1 MAVEVDALQ
10 LNIGADSTS
19 AAQEI
24 DSLKNSLSGLLQ
36 EVKNASA
43 LGTLQKQLAGTGKAA
58 ATARQRVTAS
68 LAPGERY
75 LDKDTGYSWTK
86 QQLEQMQYVVDVRR
100 RMAEYSKEFKE
111 RGFDK
116 LPAEQALKRRSEM
129 KSPIVSL
136 EERKR
141 VEEYENS
148 FRADA
153 KAQDIVKAQNEVAAA
168 KEQAAAAAKE
178 VAQAKQAAEKATK
191 ELAAAEKEQAKAE
204 ALLEKQAK
212 QARYDSKKQA
222 AFGAAD
228 NFVKNTSQ
236 MDIYSSKR
244 DAAKNKLAEAVA
256 SGDEGKVATYTNEIK
271 RLDSSIQK
279 LKDGEKDAAKTTKE
293 HKSALQALRDAAHNA
308 SSHGIGK
315 LVKSF
320 TRMLRMRAIRSAV
333 RGLISSFKE
342 GYQSLYGWSKYMGG
356 DFASGIDSAKN
367 SLATMKNSL
376 ATAIAP
382 VIQAALPYVQQLIQ
396 WIRSAS
402 DYVSQFFAILQG
414 KSTWTRAKDVT
425 ADQMEKINKN
435 AKGAKESVQEMLAS
449 FDELNVIQ
457 SENNGSGSGNTNNYA
472 SYKDLYEEVS
482 TFDSGVVE
490 WANKIKPILQWVGD
504 HFKEILVTVGA
515 LKLGLGLL
523 NFSSG
528 FTSGLSSLKWLA
540 GIGTISVGA
549 VLGFEF
555 GKDIGN
561 SISTGKALSAESIG
575 KGVAGA
581 IAAAIGGTLLFGPH
595 GWAIGLG
602 VYVVTTLAGLL
613 TNEDVLDKLG
623 IRKKLDPFDEKKP
636 NNILSN
642 TEADTSGSK
651 KFVDTV
657 KNGTLSGGAQTVRG
671 YYDSDGNWHFKENF
685 IKGLNETQTL
695 FKNEITKWHAYLE
708 KAGIDTQTI
717 MDNWDLIAPDINPDD
732 LSKSAEHIVDL
743 INRYGDNWLDKL
755 DWLRDTSI
763 SGLKASAKKFTST
776 GKEIPKALAKG
787 LASDEEYKKSL
798 QGMLEVTELGVF
810 RTKEI
815 VNNADLV
822 APVIQTF
829 GYENSIDA
837 MKKLAI
843 TSGLNTK
850 TILEHW
856 NLIAPRVKDK
866 DMEQSLKDVNNLI
879 TIYGDK
885 WVDHLSELDL
895 KAEVDVKEKTG
906 WFAEL
911 KDRISSMLKNNPIA
925 QAIVNVA
932 NNAASSSGSSW
943 NPFGGSGS
951 NSSSGGLID
960 LGGSTSSSSGSTA
973 RDELLALSTGTMRN
987 TPFSAFNLKTDK
999 GKDNSRRIE
1008 TWNLTDEEVQWLK
1021 DNGYK
1026 YPSSA
1031 YLHEKTKR
1039 GIRQVR
1045 QLASGGTVPAGQL
1058 FLAREKGA
1066 EYVGS
1071 MGGSSGA
1078 AVANNQQIV
1087 QGISQG
1093 VENANRTQNDLLRE
1107 QNSLLRALLR
1117 KDTGL
1122 KPSAALG
1129 RILAQSEAMYDG
1141 VVGV

>member
-24 DSLKNSLSGLLQ
+24 DGLKKSLSGLLQ
-36 EVKNASA
+36 EVRNASA
-43 LGTLQKQLAGTGKAA
+43 LGTLQKQLEGAGKAA

-68 LAPGERY
+68 ASDWSADRQHWTDSKSGQTYTRQQMRY
-75 LDKDTGYSWTK
+75 YVDNKNLG
-86 QQLEQMQYVVDVRR
+86 QQLGAKFIPEVYNLQK
-100 RMAEYSKEFKE
+100 RME
-111 RGFDK
+111 G
-116 LPAEQALKRRSEM
+116 AL
-129 KSPIVSL
+129 
-136 EERKR
+136 
-141 VEEYENS
+141 
-148 FRADA
+148 
-153 KAQDIVKAQNEVAAA
+153 AQDALRE
-168 KEQAAAAAKE
+168 EAAAAKE
-178 VAQAKQAAEKATK
+178 AAQAKSEAAQAA
-191 ELAAAEKEQAKAE
+191 
-204 ALLEKQAK
+204 KQMA
-212 QARYDSKKQA
+212 
-222 AFGAAD
+222 AAD
-228 NFVKNTSQ
+228 NKAKT
-236 MDIYSSKR
+236 
-244 DAAKNKLAEAVA
+244 AAKEATKA
-256 SGDEGKVATYTNEIK
+256 
-271 RLDSSIQK
+271 
-279 LKDGEKDAAKTTKE
+279 TKE
-293 HKSALQALRDAAHNA
+293 HKSALQSLRDAAHSA
-308 SSHGIGK
+308 SQHGIGR
-315 LVKSF
+315 LVKQFS
-320 TRMLRMRAIRSAV
+320 RMLRMRAIRSAV
-333 RGLISSFKE
+333 RGLINSFKE

-356 DFASGIDSAKN
+356 DFASGIDSARN

-396 WIRSAS
+396 WIREAS
-402 DYVSQFFAILQG
+402 NTVSQFFAVLQG

-425 ADQMEKINKN
+425 ADQMAKIEKS
-435 AKGAKESVQEMLAS
+435 AKGAKSSVQEMLAS

-457 SENNGSGSGNTNNYA
+457 SEGGGSGSGSTPNYA
-472 SYKDLYEEVS
+472 AYKDLYEEVGK
-482 TFDSGVVE
+482 FDNGIVE
-490 WANKIKPILQWVGD
+490 WANKVKPILQWVGD

-549 VLGFEF
+549 VLGFSF
-555 GKDIGN
+555 GQDVGKSLVTGN
-561 SISTGKALSAESIG
+561 ALSGESIV
-575 KGVAGA
+575 KGIVGA
-581 IAAAIGGTLLFGPH
+581 LASAIGGAMILGPH

-602 VYVVTTLAGLL
+602 IYVVTSFAGILSDKEAVKALL
-613 TNEDVLDKLG
+613 EKLG
-623 IRKKLDPFDEKKP
+623 LRQHLDAYDENKP

-642 TEADTSGSK
+642 EAADTSGSK

-671 YYDSDGNWHFKENF
+671 FYDENGNWHFKENF

-798 QGMLEVTELGVF
+798 QGMLETTELGVF

-822 APVIQTF
+822 APIIQTF
-829 GYENSIDA
+829 GYENSLDA
-837 MKKLAI
+837 MKKLAV

-850 TILEHW
+850 TILENW
-856 NLIAPRVKDK
+856 NLIAPRIKDK
-866 DMEQSLKDVNNLI
+866 DIEQSLKDVNNLI

-932 NNAASSSGSSW
+932 NSASSSSGSGW

-1008 TWNLTDEEVQWLK
+1008 TWNLTGEEVQWLK

-1066 EYVGS
+1066 EFVGT
-1071 MGGSSGA
+1071 MGGGSGA

-1129 RILAQSEAMYDG
+1129 RIIAQAEAMYDG

>member
-24 DSLKNSLSGLLQ
+24 DGLKKSLSGLLQ
-36 EVKNASA
+36 EVRNASA
-43 LGTLQKQLAGTGKAA
+43 LGTLQKQLEGAGKAA

-68 LAPGERY
+68 ASDWSADRQHWTDSKSGQTYTRQQMRY
-75 LDKDTGYSWTK
+75 YVDNKNLG
-86 QQLEQMQYVVDVRR
+86 QQLGANFIPEVYNLQK
-100 RMAEYSKEFKE
+100 RME
-111 RGFDK
+111 G
-116 LPAEQALKRRSEM
+116 AL
-129 KSPIVSL
+129 
-136 EERKR
+136 
-141 VEEYENS
+141 
-148 FRADA
+148 
-153 KAQDIVKAQNEVAAA
+153 AQDALRE
-168 KEQAAAAAKE
+168 EAAAAKE
-178 VAQAKQAAEKATK
+178 AAQAKSEAAQAA
-191 ELAAAEKEQAKAE
+191 
-204 ALLEKQAK
+204 KQMA
-212 QARYDSKKQA
+212 
-222 AFGAAD
+222 AAD
-228 NFVKNTSQ
+228 NKAKT
-236 MDIYSSKR
+236 
-244 DAAKNKLAEAVA
+244 AAKEATKA
-256 SGDEGKVATYTNEIK
+256 
-271 RLDSSIQK
+271 
-279 LKDGEKDAAKTTKE
+279 TKE
-293 HKSALQALRDAAHNA
+293 HKSALQALRDAAHSA
-308 SSHGIGK
+308 SQHGIGR
-315 LVKSF
+315 LVKQFS
-320 TRMLRMRAIRSAV
+320 RMLRMRAIRSAV
-333 RGLISSFKE
+333 RGLINSFKE

-356 DFASGIDSAKN
+356 DFASGIDSARN

-396 WIRSAS
+396 WIREAS
-402 DYVSQFFAILQG
+402 NTVSQFFAVLQG

-425 ADQMEKINKN
+425 ADQMAKISKE
-435 AKGAKESVQEMLAS
+435 AKGAKNSVQEMLAS

-457 SENNGSGSGNTNNYA
+457 SEGGGSGSGSTPNYA
-472 SYKDLYEEVS
+472 AYKDLYEEVGK
-482 TFDSGVVE
+482 FDNGIVE
-490 WANKIKPILQWVGD
+490 WANKVKPILQWVGD

-549 VLGFEF
+549 VLGFSF
-555 GKDIGN
+555 GQDVGKSLVTGN
-561 SISTGKALSAESIG
+561 ALSGESIV
-575 KGVAGA
+575 KGIVGA
-581 IAAAIGGTLLFGPH
+581 LASAIGGAMILGPH

-602 VYVVTTLAGLL
+602 IYVVTSFAGILSDKEAVKALL
-613 TNEDVLDKLG
+613 EKLG
-623 IRKKLDPFDEKKP
+623 LRQHLDAYDENKP

-642 TEADTSGSK
+642 EAADTSGSK

-671 YYDSDGNWHFKENF
+671 FYDENGNWHFKENF

-763 SGLKASAKKFTST
+763 SGLKRSAQKFTST

-798 QGMLEVTELGVF
+798 QGMLETTELGVF

-822 APVIQTF
+822 APIIQTF
-829 GYENSIDA
+829 GYENSLDV
-837 MKKLAI
+837 MKKLAV

-850 TILEHW
+850 TIMENW
-856 NLIAPRVKDK
+856 NLIAPRIKDK

-911 KDRISSMLKNNPIA
+911 KDRISNMLKNNPIA

-1008 TWNLTDEEVQWLK
+1008 TWNLTGEEVQWLK

-1066 EYVGS
+1066 EFVGT

-1141 VVGV
+1141 IVGV